1 MSMCASELFCHM
13 THAEFLQK
21 VSQKELLVHS
31 MEEVF
36 RLSGQQAT
44 ERRGPDNEK
53 GESQG
58 EDHTSSCTLP
68 RHA

>member
-1 MSMCASELFCHM
+1 MFTRASVILSRDTRRILAASLTER
-13 THAEFLQK
+13 
-21 VSQKELLVHS
+21 VVHS

-36 RLSGQQAT
+36 RLSRQQAT
-44 ERRGPDNEK
+44 ERRGPDKEK